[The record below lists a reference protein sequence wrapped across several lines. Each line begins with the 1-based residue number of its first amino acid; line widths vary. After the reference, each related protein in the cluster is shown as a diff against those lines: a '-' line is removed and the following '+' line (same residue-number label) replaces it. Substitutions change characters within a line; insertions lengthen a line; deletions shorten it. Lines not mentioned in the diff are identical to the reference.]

1 MIMNLNIQSRCPK
14 LHILEVEAQLYDILI
29 ETWLS
34 ARVPNNDLVIPN
46 YSLFRCDRE
55 GKLGGCVTVNICN
68 GIHAVEQQDSKIHG
82 LESLSRNQS

>member
-1 MIMNLNIQSRCPK
+1 MIMNLNIQSRRPK

-46 YSLFRCDRE
+46 YSLPF
-55 GKLGGCVTVNICN
+55 
-68 GIHAVEQQDSKIHG
+68 
-82 LESLSRNQS
+82 SL